1 MATEHH
7 GIKEEAKQTHCVEVR
22 EAVYRKSVLHS
33 HHTQHA
39 KFECNAID
47 CIGFRYAAGLLGQ
60 RGNVWPT
67 RLVML
72 PPSDY

>member
-1 MATEHH
+1 MRLFY
-7 GIKEEAKQTHCVEVR
+7 G
-22 EAVYRKSVLHS
+22 KSVLHN

-39 KFECNAID
+39 KFERNAID
-47 CIGFRYAAGLLGQ
+47 CIGSRYAAGLLGQ
-60 RGNVWPT
+60 TGNVWPT